1 MALPFGS
8 IGQLA
13 LGSLVS
19 RGADRLL
26 NPDKY
31 NRDLIDR
38 LTMGGY
44 TGEGTDEDEKDKGPR
59 TLGGIAKQGIMSLL
73 AQTILGPVLG
83 PIALTLGQNFLD
95 KRREEGLGFS
105 PFGGDGPSG
114 PSGIVANKAITLDGD
129 IVDVGSEEY
138 YDDLDKRDE
147 EFEITGDY
155 DVYSNTVTRGPTQPT
170 FDPNKDYYTG
180 SDEEDKDNEGGAT
193 TTTTS
198 VSDYSPTMQDPD
210 PANGSNDTTTTTS
223 DAPAYDFAR
232 GGLASLYR

>member
-31 NRDLIDR
+31 NRDLIDKFIV
-38 LTMGGY
+38 GGGF
-44 TGEGTDEDEKDKGPR
+44 TGEGSDEDEKDKGP
-59 TLGGIAKQGIMSLL
+59 TTFGGIAKQGIMSLL
-73 AQTILGPVLG
+73 AQAVLGPVLG
-83 PIALTLGQNFLD
+83 PLALTLGQNFLD
-95 KRREEGLGFS
+95 KRREEGLSFS

-138 YDDLDKRDE
+138 YDDLNRRDE
-147 EFEITGDY
+147 EFKITGDY
-155 DVYSNTVTRGPTQPT
+155 DVYSGGTVFDKPTGPTPIT

-180 SDEEDKDNEGGAT
+180 SDEEDKDNEGPAT

-210 PANGSNDTTTTTS
+210 PAPESRS
-223 DAPAYDFAR
+223 DAPAYDYAR

>member
-1 MALPFGS
+1 MS
-8 IGQLA
+8 IQNLI

-26 NPDKY
+26 NPARYDK
-31 NRDLIDR
+31 NLIDKFIV
-38 LTMGGY
+38 GGGF
-44 TGEGTDEDEKDKGPR
+44 TGEGSDEDEKDKGP
-59 TLGGIAKQGIMSLL
+59 TTFGGIAKQGIMSLL
-73 AQTILGPVLG
+73 AQAVLGPVLG
-83 PIALTLGQNFLD
+83 PLALTLGQNFLD
-95 KRREEGLGFS
+95 KRREEGLSFS

-138 YDDLDKRDE
+138 YDDLDKRDK
-147 EFEITGDY
+147 EFAETGDY
-155 DVYSNTVTRGPTQPT
+155 DVYSDTVTTGPTQPT

-180 SDEEDKDNEGGAT
+180 SDEEDKDDEGGA

>member
-31 NRDLIDR
+31 NKDLIDR

-44 TGEGTDEDEKDKGPR
+44 TGEGTDEDEKDKGP
-59 TLGGIAKQGIMSLL
+59 TTFGGIAKQGIMSLL
-73 AQTILGPVLG
+73 AQAVLGPVLG
-83 PIALTLGQNFLD
+83 PLALTLGQNFAA
-95 KRREEGLGFS
+95 KRQAQGLS
-105 PFGGDGPSG
+105 LNPFGGDGPSG
-114 PSGIVANKAITLDGD
+114 PSGIVANKAITLDGN
-129 IVDVGSEEY
+129 IVDVGSDDY
-138 YDDLDKRDE
+138 YEDLDKRDK
-147 EFEITGDY
+147 EFAETGDY
-155 DVYSNTVTRGPTQPT
+155 DVYSGVTVFDKPTGPTPIT

-180 SDEEDKDNEGGAT
+180 SDEEDKDDEGPAT
-193 TTTTS
+193 TTTS
-198 VSDYSPTMQDPD
+198 ESDYSPTTQDPD
-210 PANGSNDTTTTTS
+210 PAPSGSYEDFDTL
-223 DAPAYDFAR
+223 YAR

>member
-1 MALPFGS
+1 MS
-8 IGQLA
+8 IQNLI

-26 NPDKY
+26 NPARYDK
-31 NRDLIDR
+31 NLIDKFIV
-38 LTMGGY
+38 GGGF
-44 TGEGTDEDEKDKGPR
+44 TGEGSDEDEKDKGP
-59 TLGGIAKQGIMSLL
+59 TTFGGIAKQGIMSLL
-73 AQTILGPVLG
+73 AQAVLGPVLG
-83 PIALTLGQNFLD
+83 PLALTLGQNFLD
-95 KRREEGLGFS
+95 KRREEGLSFS

-138 YDDLDKRDE
+138 YDDLDKRDK
-147 EFEITGDY
+147 EFAETGDY
-155 DVYSNTVTRGPTQPT
+155 DVYSDTVTTGPTQPT

-180 SDEEDKDNEGGAT
+180 SDEEDKDDEGGATT

>member
-1 MALPFGS
+1 MS
-8 IGQLA
+8 IQNLI

-26 NPDKY
+26 NPARYDK
-31 NRDLIDR
+31 NLIDKFIV
-38 LTMGGY
+38 GG
-44 TGEGTDEDEKDKGPR
+44 GIGGGRTDEDEKDGEPKTFGA
-59 TLGGIAKQGIMSLL
+59 IAKQGIMSLL
-73 AQTILGPVLG
+73 AQAVLGPVLG
-83 PIALTLGQNFLD
+83 PLALTLGQNFLD

-138 YDDLDKRDE
+138 YDDLDKRDK
-147 EFEITGDY
+147 EFAETGDY
-155 DVYSNTVTRGPTQPT
+155 DVYSGGTVFDKPSGPIGIT

-180 SDEEDKDNEGGAT
+180 SDEEDKDDEGGATT

-210 PANGSNDTTTTTS
+210 PAPESKS

>member
-1 MALPFGS
+1 MS
-8 IGQLA
+8 IQNLI

-26 NPDKY
+26 NPARYDK
-31 NRDLIDR
+31 NLIDKFIV
-38 LTMGGY
+38 GGGF
-44 TGEGTDEDEKDKGPR
+44 TGEGSDEDEKDKGP
-59 TLGGIAKQGIMSLL
+59 TTFGGIAKQGIMSLL
-73 AQTILGPVLG
+73 AQAVLGPVLG
-83 PIALTLGQNFLD
+83 PLALTLGQNFLD
-95 KRREEGLGFS
+95 KRREEGLTFS

-138 YDDLDKRDE
+138 YDDLDKRDK
-147 EFEITGDY
+147 EFAETGDY
-155 DVYSNTVTRGPTQPT
+155 DVYSDTVTTGPTQPT

-180 SDEEDKDNEGGAT
+180 SDEEDKDDEGGAT

>member
-31 NRDLIDR
+31 NKDLIDR

-44 TGEGTDEDEKDKGPR
+44 TGEGTDEDEKDKGP
-59 TLGGIAKQGIMSLL
+59 TTFGGIAKQGIMSLL
-73 AQTILGPVLG
+73 AQAVLGPVLG
-83 PIALTLGQNFLD
+83 PLALTLGQNFLD

-138 YDDLDKRDE
+138 YDDLDKRDK
-147 EFEITGDY
+147 EFAETGDY
-155 DVYSNTVTRGPTQPT
+155 DVYSGGTVFDKPSGPIGIT

-180 SDEEDKDNEGGAT
+180 SDEEDKDDEGGATT

-210 PANGSNDTTTTTS
+210 PAPESKS

>member
-1 MALPFGS
+1 MS
-8 IGQLA
+8 IQNLI

-26 NPDKY
+26 NPARYDK
-31 NRDLIDR
+31 NLIDKFIV
-38 LTMGGY
+38 GGGF
-44 TGEGTDEDEKDKGPR
+44 TGEGSDEDEKDKGPR
-59 TLGGIAKQGIMSLL
+59 TFGGIAKQGIMSLL
-73 AQTILGPVLG
+73 AQAVLGPVLG
-83 PIALTLGQNFLD
+83 PLALTLGQNFLD
-95 KRREEGLGFS
+95 KRREEGLSFS

-138 YDDLDKRDE
+138 YDDLDKRDK
-147 EFEITGDY
+147 EFAETGDY
-155 DVYSNTVTRGPTQPT
+155 DVYSDTVTTGPTQPT

-180 SDEEDKDNEGGAT
+180 SDEEDKDDEGGAT

>member
-1 MALPFGS
+1 MS
-8 IGQLA
+8 IQNLI

-26 NPDKY
+26 NPARYDK
-31 NRDLIDR
+31 NLIDKFIV
-38 LTMGGY
+38 GGGF
-44 TGEGTDEDEKDKGPR
+44 TGEGSDEDEKDKGP
-59 TLGGIAKQGIMSLL
+59 TTFGGIAKQGIMSLL
-73 AQTILGPVLG
+73 AQAVLGPVLG
-83 PIALTLGQNFLD
+83 PLALTLGQNFLD
-95 KRREEGLGFS
+95 KRREEGLSFS

-138 YDDLDKRDE
+138 YDDLDKRDK
-147 EFEITGDY
+147 EFAETGDY
-155 DVYSNTVTRGPTQPT
+155 DVYSDTVTTGPTQPT

-180 SDEEDKDNEGGAT
+180 SDEEDKDDEGGAT